1 MFASAS
7 RLDLRFV
14 LNRKKGG
21 HMDTMSHLPS
31 LPIDIDYSSR
41 RFDPRTKKDVDNMTM
56 SMAAALIRPDRIR
69 QITLEGPIED
79 LRILFRA
86 TEGPLPALESLK
98 IRHESGLYGVDV
110 EIPDTFLEGP
120 NLQLRTLSLH
130 NITLSSI
137 SRLLSSVSALTS
149 LDLGFCIGDGQ
160 AISQLSHLQDV
171 PSLRHLG
178 LNVVSRTSHT
188 TQPTKAQKR
197 FILPKLTSFRY
208 EGHSSFLNTLVAGF
222 TAPSLRDVDIKLR
235 YTDDINP
242 PILHLSRFIEDAGAH
257 CRSVQI
263 IILRFSFHLS
273 LRGPSEYAGH
283 HPLNFKLDTIPIR
296 NTMVQMSSPFSAMLV
311 TAEELTIHVDNRE
324 VEDIVFLWRQFLM
337 QFPSV
342 KVLRMYGDHKASS
355 NHGIACA
362 LHYDHGG
369 HNLALLPALEEIELC
384 LGPGLT
390 PAGCA
395 PVLVAFKPFASARQ
409 QAGLPVQIVTNMRTH
424 HELWRKGQS

>member
-1 MFASAS
+1 MSSPKLTINHLPDELLIEIFDSYRHSNNVQSHQWCHQSEWFKFIHVCKRWRAVMFASAS
-7 RLDLRFV
+7 RLDLRLV

-110 EIPDTFLEGP
+110 EISDTFLEGP

-130 NITLSSI
+130 NITLPSI

-149 LDLGFCIGDGQ
+149 LDLEFCIGDGQ
-160 AISQLSHLQDV
+160 AISQLPHLQDV

-178 LNVVSRTSHT
+178 LKVVSRTSHT
-188 TQPTKAQKR
+188 TQPTKTQKR

-242 PILHLSRFIEDAGAH
+242 PHSSPLPVNRR
-257 CRSVQI
+257 CRGT
-263 IILRFSFHLS
+263 LS
-273 LRGPSEYAGH
+273 LC
-283 HPLNFKLDTIPIR
+283 
-296 NTMVQMSSPFSAMLV
+296 
-311 TAEELTIHVDNRE
+311 
-324 VEDIVFLWRQFLM
+324 
-337 QFPSV
+337 
-342 KVLRMYGDHKASS
+342 S
-355 NHGIACA
+355 NH
-362 LHYDHGG
+362 HF
-369 HNLALLPALEEIELC
+369 EILF
-384 LGPGLT
+384 P
-390 PAGCA
+390 P
-395 PVLVAFKPFASARQ
+395 LVARPLGIRRPPPAEFQTGYDTYPQYDGADEQPVFCNARHR
-409 QAGLPVQIVTNMRTH
+409 GRTDH
-424 HELWRKGQS
+424 TCR